1 MALRCLTSIEHDQLE
16 SARQHWRTVRE
27 LDDSKREPRM
37 LAWLRRRGFRFW
49 EAKETLDTLLLQGLE
64 EEDHEDMS

>member
-1 MALRCLTSIEHDQLE
+1 
-16 SARQHWRTVRE
+16 
-27 LDDSKREPRM
+27 M